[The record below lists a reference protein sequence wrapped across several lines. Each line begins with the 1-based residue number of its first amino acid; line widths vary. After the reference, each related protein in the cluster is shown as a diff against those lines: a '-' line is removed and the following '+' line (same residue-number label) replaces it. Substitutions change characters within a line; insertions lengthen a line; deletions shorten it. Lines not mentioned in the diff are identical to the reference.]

1 MSELT
6 QLAEQPKPTLPNAP
20 KVVHVTPKAVDKI
33 RQAFAREG
41 VEGGLRLGVLGG
53 GCSGLSYQFKFA
65 AEPRAN
71 DNVFEFDDVR
81 VFVDPKSIVFL
92 DGMTLDWQDSL
103 MQSGF
108 VFQNPHAK
116 KSCGLRHIV
125 LRLNQSGLS
134 SIPP

>member
-71 DNVFEFDDVR
+71 DNIFEFDDVR

-116 KSCGLRHIV
+116 KSCGCGT
-125 LRLNQSGLS
+125 SFS
-134 SIPP
+134 A